1 MKRIS
6 KAPPDPRGGHVRLHW
21 EMMDSVAWQG
31 LSLAERGLYL
41 AIRRQLKGTNNGNI
55 EATLGTLKHAGIKSS
70 ATLAKG
76 LRALIVTGFIAKTRQ
91 GGVAYGQR
99 VCSLYRFTDV
109 ETWEFPKLGIKASR
123 ATRDWTKFDKV
134 AAVRAALRTAH
145 AESKIAPKENK
156 SGLQKMNRVD
166 SITERPAAICA
177 SNSEARGVLLIQNL
191 KQHSSAPNA
200 LEAA

>member
-1 MKRIS
+1 MRRN
-6 KAPPDPRGGHVRLHW
+6 KAPLDPRGGHVRVHW
-21 EMMDSVAWQG
+21 EMMDSVAWQS

-41 AIRRQLKGTNNGNI
+41 AIRRQLKGSNNGNI

-99 VCSLYRFTDV
+99 MCSLYRFTDEAV
-109 ETWEFPKLGIKASR
+109 FDFPKLSIQAQKA
-123 ATRDWTKFDKV
+123 TNDWAKFEKL
-134 AAVRAALRTAH
+134 AAVRAALRDAH
-145 AESKIAPKENK
+145 ALAKRAPKESE

-166 SITERPAAICA
+166 SKIERSAAFYA
-177 SNSEARGVLLIQNL
+177 SSSEAEAAALAQNL
-191 KQHSSAPNA
+191 KQQSSPQTT